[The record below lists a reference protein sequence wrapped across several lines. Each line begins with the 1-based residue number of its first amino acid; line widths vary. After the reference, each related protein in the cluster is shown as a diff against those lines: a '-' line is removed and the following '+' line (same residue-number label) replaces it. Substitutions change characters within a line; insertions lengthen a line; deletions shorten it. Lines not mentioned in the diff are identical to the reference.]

1 MRTESLDLENLDS
14 YLDKTIKI
22 VRSYISNIAADP
34 VVPNVGRED
43 LTKLFS
49 YKVPYEGIGIENVLE
64 DVERNVVP
72 YCTKVGSPRFLS
84 WIITSPS
91 PAGTIGEILNLGLNQ
106 VPFTFK
112 AGPTATVIED
122 IVISWFASLFGYSSK
137 SGGILVSGGTN
148 GTLTALTAAREYHVP
163 GTMKEGLQNIKKPL
177 VVYTSAICHKS
188 VETAISVLGIGAN
201 FLRKIPVDTNF
212 KMDINKLE
220 EAVNMDIASGYDP
233 FCVVAQAG
241 TSNEGAV
248 DNIDAIADFCNS
260 NNIWL
265 HVDAAYAGGAILT
278 ERGKALMKGIHK
290 ADSISTDPHKWF
302 FIPAEAGCVLVKD
315 RKHLYNT
322 FRITDIEFKEDAPIE
337 YSNYGIQFTRMSRAF
352 KIWFAFRTYGLDKI
366 RKIIDQNLDLTLEF
380 LRKIEENDSWE
391 VLAPVQTSAIC
402 FRYVPSKNLKDAD
415 LDKLQMKILRELE
428 STGKAF
434 LAPAIIDGKVTL
446 RACFSNH
453 RTTYEDLNLLFTLLS
468 DIANNLTNQI

>member
-1 MRTESLDLENLDS
+1 MKTESLDLENLDS

-22 VRSYISNIAADP
+22 VRDYINNIGNDP
-34 VVPNVGRED
+34 VVPNITRED
-43 LTKLFS
+43 LASLFS
-49 YKVPYEGIGIENVLE
+49 HEIPYQGIGIKNALE

-72 YCTKVGSPRFLS
+72 YCTKIGSPRFLS

-112 AGPTATVIED
+112 AGPVATVIED
-122 IVISWFASLFGYSSK
+122 IVISWFASIFGYSLK

-148 GTLTALTAAREYHVP
+148 GTLTALAAAREHHVP
-163 GTMKEGLQNIKKPL
+163 GIMKEGLQSIKKPL
-177 VVYTSAICHKS
+177 VVYTSSICHKS
-188 VETAISVLGIGAN
+188 VETAVSVLGIGAR

-212 KMDINKLE
+212 KMNINKLK
-220 EAVNMDIASGYDP
+220 EAVSKDIASGYDP

-248 DNIDAIADFCNS
+248 DDIDAIADFCNT

-278 ERGKALMKGIHK
+278 ERGKILMEGIHK

-302 FIPAEAGCVLVKD
+302 FIPVEAGCILVKD

-322 FRITDIEFKEDAPIE
+322 FRVTDANFSEEDPIE
-337 YSNYGIQFTRMSRAF
+337 YLNYGIQFTRMSRAF

-391 VLAPVQTSAIC
+391 VLAPVQTSAVC
-402 FRYVPSKNLKDAD
+402 FRYVPSKKLKDEE
-415 LDKLQMKILRELE
+415 LDKLQVKLLKELE

-434 LAPAIIDGKVTL
+434 LAHAVVNGKIGL
-446 RACFSNH
+446 RACFANH
-453 RTTYEDLNLLFTLLS
+453 RTTYEDLNTLFNLLS
-468 DIANNLTNQI
+468 NIANNLSKQ